1 MFLEIKESELYK
13 KATPKLRG
21 MILNL
26 LGVDFPSI
34 GEIFKVAYN
43 SSLYKRVSFEKYR
56 KHVITD
62 YREDRIYMFCI
73 NKNRY
78 CYLYKNQRNNIILL
92 EGK

>member
-26 LGVDFPSI
+26 LGVDFLPI
-34 GEIFKVAYN
+34 GEIFKVTYN
-43 SSLYKRVSFEKYR
+43 SSFYKRVSFEEYR
-56 KHVITD
+56 KHIITD

-73 NKNRY
+73 NENRY
-78 CYLYKNQRNNIILL
+78 CYLYKNQINDIILL